1 MPTPSHLTP
10 FRIEIPE
17 AELVDLRER
26 LARTRWPEP
35 EPVADWSQGI
45 PLGYTRELAEYWR
58 TTYDW
63 RRIEARLN
71 AHPQFRAELDG
82 VGIHFLHV
90 RSPYPDAI
98 PLILTHGWPGSII
111 EFLDVIG
118 PLTDPVAHGGD
129 SADAFHVVLP
139 SLPGYGFS
147 DRPTETGWGVDRIAR
162 TWARLMADL
171 GYERY
176 GAQGGDWGSMIT
188 ASLGRQD
195 PEHVLGIHLNM
206 PVAMPDA
213 DAMRDPT
220 PEERQALADLATHSE
235 WDSGYSRIQSTRPQT
250 LGYGLTD
257 SPVGQLAWIVEKF
270 RQWTDCEGH
279 PENALPRDHM
289 LDNVTL
295 YWLTGTA
302 TSSARLYWESY
313 RDPDLAEVDVPTG
326 CSVFPHEIIRA
337 SRRWA
342 ANRFRDLR
350 YWNELPRGGHF
361 AAFEQPELF
370 VEEIRRFF
378 RLLR

>member
-26 LARTRWPEP
+26 LARTRWPEA

-63 RRIEARLN
+63 RRIEAGLN

>member
-1 MPTPSHLTP
+1 MTTPSHLTP

-26 LARTRWPEP
+26 LARTRWPEA

-63 RRIEARLN
+63 RKTEARLN

-98 PLILTHGWPGSII
+98 PLILTHGWPGSVI

-129 SADAFHVVLP
+129 AADAFHVVLP

-213 DAMRDPT
+213 EAMQDPT

-235 WDSGYSRIQSTRPQT
+235 WDSGYSKIQSTRPQT

-270 RQWTDCEGH
+270 RQWTDCDGH

-289 LDNVTL
+289 LDNVML

-313 RDPDLAEVDVPTG
+313 RDPDLAAVDVPTG

-361 AAFEQPELF
+361 AAFEQPQLF